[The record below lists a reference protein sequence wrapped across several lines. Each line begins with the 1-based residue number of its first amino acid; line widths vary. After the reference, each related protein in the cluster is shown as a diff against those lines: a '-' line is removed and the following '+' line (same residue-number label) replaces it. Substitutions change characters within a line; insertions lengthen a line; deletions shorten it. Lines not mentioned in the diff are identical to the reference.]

1 MCERDASAERI
12 GDANPIRTTHLRI
25 RVAAA
30 ESALA
35 CARAAPV
42 CGRAF
47 GRRGHHHT
55 AAGPIMSEPGA
66 PNKRSRTRDSFGR
79 PPKLVPTIWAALTAA
94 DKCTGGQLGHERRGR
109 GSRARR
115 TPNGARGSQSL
126 AEEPLFSER
135 LARVATTGR
144 AAQIARRA
152 RCGNAPERVL
162 APSAAHPPPSVA
174 RGPRRDK
181 CSRAAP
187 GASSLPRAGRSIKQ
201 VRDGRISL
209 RPRNVQIVPFERRPF
224 GQTREVSLRAR
235 ASNAPLAGSR
245 RTRHRQSERSF
256 IWARENGKY

>member
-135 LARVATTGR
+135 LASRDNWTRGANCATRALWERARARPCPLCRAPAPVGCAGAAARQVQSSGAGRKFIAARRPINQTG
-144 AAQIARRA
+144 ARRA
-152 RCGNAPERVL
+152 HL
-162 APSAAHPPPSVA
+162 FAAQKRANCTV
-174 RGPRRDK
+174 
-181 CSRAAP
+181 RAAAVRANER
-187 GASSLPRAGRSIKQ
+187 GKFTCACKQRAAGR
-201 VRDGRISL
+201 
-209 RPRNVQIVPFERRPF
+209 
-224 GQTREVSLRAR
+224 
-235 ASNAPLAGSR
+235 LA
-245 RTRHRQSERSF
+245 
-256 IWARENGKY
+256 